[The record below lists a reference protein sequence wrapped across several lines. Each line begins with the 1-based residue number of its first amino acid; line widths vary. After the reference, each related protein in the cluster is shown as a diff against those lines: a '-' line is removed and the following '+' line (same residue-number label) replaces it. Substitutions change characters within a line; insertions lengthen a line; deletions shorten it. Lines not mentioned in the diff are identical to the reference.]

1 MTEKK
6 NRNSLKPV
14 GSRPG
19 VTYVSCKVHKAS
31 VVDFLLFRL
40 ILATLNTPTYKLKKF
55 LAPILKPLTTNES
68 TVKES
73 FHSAEEIVHH

>member
-40 ILATLNTPTYKLKKF
+40 ILATLNTLTLSL